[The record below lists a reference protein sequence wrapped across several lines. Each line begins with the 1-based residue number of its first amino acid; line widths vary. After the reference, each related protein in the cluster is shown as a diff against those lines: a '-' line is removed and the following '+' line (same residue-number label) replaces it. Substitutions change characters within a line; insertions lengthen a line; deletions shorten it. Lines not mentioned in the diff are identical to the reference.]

1 FIVFDDAD
9 IDKAVE
15 GALIAKFRNAGQTCV
30 CVNRFYIHRAIY
42 DQFCDKFVARVAA
55 LKVGDGSE
63 SDVQIG
69 PLINAD
75 AGRKVQSL
83 LDDALS
89 RGATLLTGGK
99 AHPLGGNFFTP
110 TVIGDV
116 QPGSLLLQEEIFG
129 PVAALVKFDDE
140 QQVIKQANNTI
151 YGLASYFYS
160 NDAARIWRVSEQL
173 EYGMVGINTGL
184 ISNEVAPFGGVKQSG
199 LGREGSEHGIE
210 DYLEMKD
217 LCKT

>member
-1 FIVFDDAD
+1 M
-9 IDKAVE
+9 
-15 GALIAKFRNAGQTCV
+15 
-30 CVNRFYIHRAIY
+30 
-42 DQFCDKFVARVAA
+42 
-55 LKVGDGSE
+55 GDGSE

-129 PVAALVKFDDE
+129 PMAAWAKFDDE
-140 QQVIKQANNTI
+140 PQVMEQANTTI
-151 YGLASYFYS
+151 YGIASTFYS
-160 NDAARIWRVSEQL
+160 NEAASNWRVTETL
-173 EYGMVGINTGL
+173 
-184 ISNEVAPFGGVKQSG
+184 A
-199 LGREGSEHGIE
+199 
-210 DYLEMKD
+210 
-217 LCKT
+217 

>member
-1 FIVFDDAD
+1 MRGIHQKLSLELGGNAPFIVFDDAD

-83 LDDALS
+83 LDDAMS

-99 AHPLGGNFFTP
+99 AHPLGGNFFT
-110 TVIGDV
+110 
-116 QPGSLLLQEEIFG
+116 L
-129 PVAALVKFDDE
+129 
-140 QQVIKQANNTI
+140 
-151 YGLASYFYS
+151 
-160 NDAARIWRVSEQL
+160 R
-173 EYGMVGINTGL
+173 
-184 ISNEVAPFGGVKQSG
+184 
-199 LGREGSEHGIE
+199 
-210 DYLEMKD
+210 
-217 LCKT
+217 